1 MMRYCVSLLA
11 LCAVTATAAPV
22 SLSAAQSAAD
32 ASGAWV
38 VPRTPDGHPDLQG
51 NWTNETLTPLQRP
64 SGQSLILTPEEV
76 TRIEQGRAGVVFGLS
91 QASDPDRAPPPAGG
105 TDPTCI
111 DGPMTCYNDV
121 YIEMGTRVAV
131 VNGEPRGSLITR
143 PLDGRIP
150 AVTPEAQ
157 QRAEG
162 YQALRNGFG
171 RYDDVQLR
179 PLDERCLLWSLSSGP
194 PMFPNGWYNNNY
206 TIVQTADHVMIM
218 TEMVHDAR
226 IIRIGDGPR
235 LPDHIR
241 PWLGDSW
248 GHWEGDVLVV
258 ETTNI
263 HPMQYLPGVWE
274 TTLSSDNLKVIERFS
289 RVDQE
294 TILYEFEVDDPTTY
308 TEPWGGEIPM
318 KALNGQL
325 YEYACHEGNYS
336 LENILRGARYQERVE
351 AQN

>member
-22 SLSAAQSAAD
+22 SLLAAQAAAD

-38 VPRTPDGHPDLQG
+38 VPRTADGHPDLQG
-51 NWTNETLTPLQRP
+51 NWTNVTLTPIQRR
-64 SGQSLILTPEEV
+64 SGEGFILTPEEV
-76 TRIEQGRAGVVFGLS
+76 TRIEQGQADDVVATT
-91 QASDPDRAPPPAGG
+91 QASDPNRAPPPAGG
-105 TDPTCI
+105 TDPVCI
-111 DGPMTCYNDV
+111 DGPRTCYNSV
-121 YIEMGTRVAV
+121 YIDPGERVAV

-179 PLDERCLLWSLSSGP
+179 PLDERCLRWSLSSGP

-226 IIRIGDGPR
+226 IIRIGSMARGCPIIYGPGWVTSGAIGR
-235 LPDHIR
+235 VMCSWSRPPTSIR
-241 PWLGDSW
+241 CRTCPATGKPLC
-248 GHWEGDVLVV
+248 
-258 ETTNI
+258 
-263 HPMQYLPGVWE
+263 P
-274 TTLSSDNLKVIERFS
+274 R
-289 RVDQE
+289 
-294 TILYEFEVDDPTTY
+294 TI
-308 TEPWGGEIPM
+308 
-318 KALNGQL
+318 
-325 YEYACHEGNYS
+325 
-336 LENILRGARYQERVE
+336 
-351 AQN
+351 